1 MEEKVNVEPFQFRG
15 DGGTLI
21 CYEDIVLWRDVVFL
35 VWNRP
40 YSEDEQ
46 SGGAPASI
54 TYHYTGYL
62 RKRDGSYFTMT
73 YFSNVVVG
81 GHPAIVEG
89 TGILL
94 DGGVGSQ
101 PMTYDEKSMKFWKVG
116 EQYAAGQGTSV

>member
-15 DGGTLI
+15 DGGTPI
-21 CYEDIVLWRDVVFL
+21 RYEDIVLWRDVVFL

-40 YSEDEQ
+40 YSEEEQ
-46 SGGAPASI
+46 SCGAPA
-54 TYHYTGYL
+54 TGTRYYTAYL

-73 YFSNVVVG
+73 YFSNVVADRDRAV
-81 GHPAIVEG
+81 VED

-94 DGGVGSQ
+94 DGGVNSQ